1 MFSNIGKK
9 IKGLAVILFAVMSM
23 NSTII
28 ALTLLDELG
37 VIYSLLILF
46 GGPMVLYILSCMM
59 YGYGELIDKVSDL
72 KFKIVGE
79 DEEYEETEE
88 EKRERRIQEIR
99 ARNAAEEKARRQTA
113 KKGKK
118 EPSVQSSVEE
128 SQEEFV
134 SIEFED
140 IKCPFCYEIL
150 SFEKGTVDAEC
161 PFCDS
166 KFKIEK

>member
-9 IKGLAVILFAVMSM
+9 IKGLAVGLFVLMSIA
-23 NSTII
+23 SII
-28 ALTLLDELG
+28 VAFVLLDALG
-37 VIYSLLILF
+37 AGFFLLVLF
-46 GGPMVLYILSCMM
+46 GGPLVSWILSWMM
-59 YGYGELIDKVSDL
+59 YGYGELIDKVSDI

-88 EKRERRIQEIR
+88 EKRQRRIQEIR
-99 ARNAAEEKARRQTA
+99 ARNASEEKARRQTA
-113 KKGKK
+113 QKGKK

-134 SIEFED
+134 SVEFED